1 MNALPIEHV
10 NAYANGPVSWITKG
24 TIDLDMHVLFPL
36 SDNEDII
43 DHILDE
49 IDGIRTKAALK
60 FEKIISDRQI
70 PVKRT
75 ETSKFTFKNMRKY
88 GLQHPHIP
96 ETTKTSKSEIIMF
109 SKIQF
114 NDLKASIPL
123 SVPQLSYMTNALI
136 RYIST
141 N

>member
-1 MNALPIEHV
+1 MNGLPIDHV
-10 NAYANGPVSWITKG
+10 NAYASGPVSWITKG
-24 TIDLDMHVLFPL
+24 TIDLDMHVLFPV
-36 SDNEDII
+36 SENEDIL

-49 IDGIRTKAALK
+49 IDGMRTKAVLK
-60 FEKIISDRQI
+60 FEKMISDRQI

-75 ETSKFTFKNMRKY
+75 ESSQFTFKNMRKY

-96 ETTKTSKSEIIMF
+96 ERSKSSKSESIMF

-136 RYIST
+136 RYI
-141 N
+141 